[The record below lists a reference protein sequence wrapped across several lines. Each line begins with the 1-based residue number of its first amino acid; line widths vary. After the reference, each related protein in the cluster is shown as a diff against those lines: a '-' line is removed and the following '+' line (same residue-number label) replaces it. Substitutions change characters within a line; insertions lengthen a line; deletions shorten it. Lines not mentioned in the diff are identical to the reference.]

1 MNPYDE
7 LMDEENKIID
17 QAPLAEDI
25 AEKIK
30 YNFFDFFLVKP
41 LDPIKVKKEFSKPV
55 PTGTPLED
63 ANGIKAQDFDNVET
77 EVKEVDSDY
86 RRGII
91 LKRPLWM
98 DLPRKEGEPPVIDI
112 KIGDVVIFRDTAGLR
127 FDLLKDSRLLRQF
140 DILVKEQ

>member
-1 MNPYDE
+1 MDE
-7 LMDEENKIID
+7 LNELID
-17 QAPLAEDI
+17 QAPLAEDV

-30 YNFFDFFLVKP
+30 YGFFDFFLVKP
-41 LDPIKVKKEFSKPV
+41 LDPIKVMKEFSKPV
-55 PTGTPLED
+55 PTGTPVED
-63 ANGIKAQDFDNVET
+63 ANGIEAQDFENVET

-86 RRGII
+86 RRGIV
-91 LKRPLWM
+91 LKRPMWM

-140 DILVKEQ
+140 DILGKEQ